1 MKNTKLTNDI
11 INVINAFTELS
22 KNNLNELNEKE
33 VLSLKEDLQFFENC
47 LIGIYHELNK
57 KEFKEDY
64 KVPEKIELNYFKNYE
79 GATKWKQNM
88 KLDILTVCLAM
99 EFMLIKEKIKKYVS
113 SLYLKMEMK
122 LFNI

>member
-79 GATKWKQNM
+79 GATK
-88 KLDILTVCLAM
+88 
-99 EFMLIKEKIKKYVS
+99 
-113 SLYLKMEMK
+113 
-122 LFNI
+122 